1 MVQDG
6 LDSVQVAIDAGNQL
20 VMTRTLL
27 LAITAASLA
36 FLAGEARAGDSA
48 CYDDWSVAS
57 EIVVRE
63 RLPAIGELQ
72 ARGVAGG
79 AIVRASLCRDGDR
92 FLYKLIVKDR
102 NGQLRRTEV
111 EARAR

>member
-1 MVQDG
+1 
-6 LDSVQVAIDAGNQL
+6 
-20 VMTRTLL
+20 MTRILVS
-27 LAITAASLA
+27 AIAAASLA
-36 FLAGEARAGDSA
+36 GLAGEAGAGESA
-48 CYDDWSVAS
+48 CFDDWSVAS
-57 EIVVRE
+57 EIVARE

-92 FLYKLIVKDR
+92 YLYRLIVKDH